1 LEYHNTQQ
9 SIHRRFG
16 SAMNIT
22 LHGITQRQKNILN
35 KMWQYKTSEEL
46 WDWMDTLHPDD
57 EAEVDVL
64 LELVQLTLM
73 DNTVTCTTDLSMA
86 NKLIEKARKKA

>member
-1 LEYHNTQQ
+1 MSNI
-9 SIHRRFG
+9 SI
-16 SAMNIT
+16 
-22 LHGITQRQKNILN
+22 HGITKRQKNILD

-46 WDWMDTLHPDD
+46 WNWMDTLHPDD
-57 EAEVDVL
+57 EMEVDVL

-86 NKLIEKARKKA
+86 WDMITQAQKKA

>member
-1 LEYHNTQQ
+1 
-9 SIHRRFG
+9 
-16 SAMNIT
+16 
-22 LHGITQRQKNILN
+22 
-35 KMWQYKTSEEL
+35 
-46 WDWMDTLHPDD
+46 MDTLHPDD

>member
-1 LEYHNTQQ
+1 MSNI
-9 SIHRRFG
+9 SI
-16 SAMNIT
+16 
-22 LHGITQRQKNILN
+22 HGITKRQKNILD

-46 WDWMDTLHPDD
+46 WDWMNTLHPDD
-57 EAEVDVL
+57 EMEVDVL

-86 NKLIEKARKKA
+86 NNLIEKARKKA